1 MNEKYLPIKIFEKR
15 KEYDDRIT
23 EGGGDDREPGFVLH
37 GEALRVHAR
46 MLTVG
51 YYMRSEQN

>member
-23 EGGGDDREPGFVLH
+23 EGGGDKREPGFTLH
-37 GEALRVHAR
+37 GEALRQHAQY
-46 MLTVG
+46 LA
-51 YYMRSEQN
+51 SDL